1 MRTNDKSLCINVG
14 TTYSPHFPTLLD
26 QFFHIRSAGQRRLP
40 FIFYCFGKNVTYEEV
55 YVEQS
60 SGEDDQPLVTRLA
73 MTIDNE
79 NIGFLILWGLVIA
92 ATVFVVRLFRARN
105 LCPNCGDPTKPEML
119 QRLKLDD
126 PRAPVLEGI
135 DLKLTQIVRCKRCGH
150 KWRRT
155 HPGGTHFNDGGP
167 A

>member
-1 MRTNDKSLCINVG
+1 
-14 TTYSPHFPTLLD
+14 
-26 QFFHIRSAGQRRLP
+26 
-40 FIFYCFGKNVTYEEV
+40 
-55 YVEQS
+55 
-60 SGEDDQPLVTRLA
+60 

-79 NIGFLILWGLVIA
+79 AIGFLILWGLVIA
-92 ATVFVVRLFRARN
+92 AAVFVVKLFRARN
-105 LCPNCGDPTKPEML
+105 LCPDCGDPIRPEML
-119 QRLKLDD
+119 QRLKSDD
-126 PRAPVLEGI
+126 PRVPILEGT

>member
-1 MRTNDKSLCINVG
+1 MPRGTSGSLW
-14 TTYSPHFPTLLD
+14 
-26 QFFHIRSAGQRRLP
+26 
-40 FIFYCFGKNVTYEEV
+40 KNTPERGVS
-55 YVEQS
+55 VERG
-60 SGEDDQPLVTRLA
+60 SGEDDQPLVTRLT

-79 NIGFLILWGLVIA
+79 TIGFLILWGLVIA
-92 ATVFVVRLFRARN
+92 AAVFVVRLFMARN
-105 LCPNCGDPTKPEML
+105 LRPNCGDPTRPEML

-126 PRAPVLEGI
+126 PRAPILEGT

-155 HPGGTHFNDGGP
+155 HPGGTHLNEGGP